1 MAYDDTEKIIK
12 HFRVDKMLHIEIT
25 EDKREGKECF
35 SEFDMA
41 VYARK
46 VFGMYS
52 GKEERVKIHCEN
64 ALAGVIIDRFGKDI
78 MMVPDGD
85 EHFNV
90 NVNVAVSKQFIHW
103 IMALGDGATIV
114 SPQYVVD
121 DVKEEIKRLCG
132 QYNV

>member
-1 MAYDDTEKIIK
+1 
-12 HFRVDKMLHIEIT
+12 MLHIEIT

-78 MMVPDGD
+78 II
-85 EHFNV
+85 
-90 NVNVAVSKQFIHW
+90 AVSYTHLKVGFWWGPTFSDSSYEQKAAMKVPSNPIC
-103 IMALGDGATIV
+103 V
-114 SPQYVVD
+114 SSKVAD
-121 DVKEEIKRLCG
+121 CLL
-132 QYNV
+132 